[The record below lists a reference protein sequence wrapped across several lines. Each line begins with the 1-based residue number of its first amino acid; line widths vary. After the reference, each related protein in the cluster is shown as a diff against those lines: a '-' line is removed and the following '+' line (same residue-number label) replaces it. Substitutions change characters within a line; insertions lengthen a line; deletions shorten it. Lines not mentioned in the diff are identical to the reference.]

1 MPWTLGEPVRVVI
14 PGPPK
19 AWERAGHRI
28 VTPRTGRQFVSTYT
42 PAQTRH
48 EQSFIRAVACT
59 AMGDRSPFDCAI
71 DLRVVAYLGVPAS
84 WSNKKRAAALADQ
97 IRPIGKPDFDNLA
110 KSLCDALKG
119 IVWVDDSRV
128 TDPHGPWKR
137 YSDRPRL
144 VIEIRTLTWS
154 EPA

>member
-1 MPWTLGEPVRVVI
+1 MPWLMGDPIKITI

-28 VTPRTGRQFVSTYT
+28 VTTRQGRQFVSSYT

-48 EQSFIRAVACT
+48 EQSFIRAEACK
-59 AMGDRSPFDCAI
+59 AMGAHPPLEGAI
-71 DLRVVAYLGVPAS
+71 DLRVVAYMTVPAS
-84 WSNKKRAAALADQ
+84 WSNRKRAAALADQ
-97 IRPIGKPDFDNLA
+97 VRPTGKPDFDNLA
-110 KSLCDALKG
+110 KSLCDAVKG
-119 IVWVDDSRV
+119 IVWRDDSQV

-144 VIEIRTLTWS
+144 VIEVRSLSWV
-154 EPA
+154 A